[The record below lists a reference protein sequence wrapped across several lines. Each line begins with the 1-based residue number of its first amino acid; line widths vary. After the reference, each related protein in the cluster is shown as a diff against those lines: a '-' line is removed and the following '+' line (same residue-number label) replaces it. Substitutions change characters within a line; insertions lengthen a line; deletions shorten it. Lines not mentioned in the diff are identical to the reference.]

1 MGIHLSR
8 NQSSALNSRKRWS
21 KTRNIAAFFK
31 SDRGNVAPIFAVVIA
46 TVIFT
51 VGAAIDYSRA
61 SQTRAQFQLA
71 LDAAAL
77 AVGQMPNSTSQA
89 DSETRAAQVFDA
101 NYQGAGTWGSQIN
114 LTRTNSG
121 VTLAISNEVQTSF
134 LGIAHI
140 PSIGF
145 TAETEVVQG
154 GGSIEIAMVLD
165 NSGSMS
171 GSKISALK
179 TASHQLIETLFQNM
193 PAGSTDLS
201 FSLTP
206 FATFV
211 DIGEGNINQSWMD
224 TQGLSSIHNE
234 NFSQPA
240 NRFDLYNNISN
251 VQWEGCVEA
260 RPYPYDVQD
269 TEPNASNP
277 DTLYV
282 PNFAPDNPDNEDYW
296 WQFANS
302 YLDDD
307 TSGSFTTRQENL
319 SKYDATVSASSSDYG
334 SQYNVGPSFLCNQSE
349 LVPLT
354 TSQTTIENGIDSM
367 VARGSTNIVQGLV
380 WGWRTLSPGMPF
392 TEGRPYTDNLN
403 QKILILLSD
412 GQNYITSRSN
422 MNRSLYS
429 AYGYIKDN
437 RLDTT
442 SSSTSTVT
450 AHMNTRTA
458 EACDNIKAAGITIFT
473 ITFDLDHEDTID
485 LMRDCATTPIHYFN
499 SPDTSQ
505 LDDVFAEIAVR
516 LKALRISR

>member
-1 MGIHLSR
+1 M
-8 NQSSALNSRKRWS
+8 
-21 KTRNIAAFFK
+21 
-31 SDRGNVAPIFAVVIA
+31 FAVVTA

-77 AVGQMPNSTSQA
+77 AVGLMPNSTPQG
-89 DSETRAAQVFDA
+89 DSESRAAQVFDA
-101 NYQGAGTWGSQIN
+101 NYQGAGNWGSQIN
-114 LTRTNSG
+114 LTRTNSS
-121 VTLAISNEVQTSF
+121 VSLAITGEIQTSF

-145 TAETEVVQG
+145 SAESEVVQG

-171 GSKISALK
+171 GSKITALK
-179 TASHQLIETLFQNM
+179 TASHQLVDTLFENM

-211 DIGEGNINQSWMD
+211 DIGEDNINQNWMD
-224 TQGLSSIHNE
+224 TQGLSSIHSE

-260 RPYPYDVQD
+260 RPYPYDVRD
-269 TEPNASNP
+269 DAPVTSVP

-282 PNFAPDNPDNEDYW
+282 PSFAPDNPDNEYYSW
-296 WQFANS
+296 EFAND
-302 YLDDD
+302 YLDDNI
-307 TSGSFTTRQENL
+307 SGSYTTRQENV
-319 SKYDATVSASSSDYG
+319 SKYNATVSASAGDYG
-334 SQYNVGPSFLCNQSE
+334 TTYNIGPSFLCNQSE

-354 TSQTTIENGIDSM
+354 VSQTTIETGIDNM
-367 VARGSTNIVQGLV
+367 VARGTTNIVQGLV
-380 WGWRTLSPGMPF
+380 WGWRTLSPGEPF
-392 TEGRPYTDNLN
+392 TEGRPYSNNLN

-412 GQNYITSRSN
+412 GQNYITARNN

-429 AYGYIKDN
+429 AYGYVKEN
-437 RLDTT
+437 RLGTT
-442 SSSTSTVT
+442 SNSTSTVT
-450 AHMNTRTA
+450 AHMNMRMA
-458 EACDNIKAAGITIFT
+458 EACSNIKAVGITIFT
-473 ITFDLDHEDTID
+473 ITFELDDDDTID
-485 LMRDCATTPIHYFN
+485 LMRNCATTPIHYFN
-499 SPDTSQ
+499 SSNTSE
-505 LDDVFAEIAVR
+505 LNDVFAEIAVR
-516 LKALRISR
+516 LKLLRISR